1 MTPAMRSV
9 RGLLPLVLLAVLLP
23 AGVARAAAPKPTAFT
38 YAPYT
43 DMTDY
48 PAPNLKAF
56 RGAGIKRVS
65 LAFVVARGGNQC
77 RPAWGGLPSAP
88 ASGKKPFLRG
98 AIAAF
103 RKRGGDVVVSFGGQA
118 GVELASACA
127 GAAKL
132 ARAYGAAIAAY
143 HARRVDFDVEGATI
157 ESAAGNDRRARAIA
171 ILQRAARKR
180 HKPLFVSFTLPTL
193 PSGLDASGVAL
204 VKNAK
209 RRGVAIGVVNGM
221 AMDWG
226 DEAAPNPSGRMGAY
240 AIKTGKGLYGQLEKL
255 YKGRSAGRVARMV
268 GVTPML
274 GVNDVATEVFG
285 LGDAAQLV
293 TWAKQRHVGMLGVWS
308 LGRDRACVK
317 PQAEAQNDCSR
328 VAQQRWDFSHALGK
342 FKG

>member
-1 MTPAMRSV
+1 MPGSSGSRWPSSW
-9 RGLLPLVLLAVLLP
+9 L
-23 AGVARAAAPKPTAFT
+23 AAATSAGRP
-38 YAPYT
+38 
-43 DMTDY
+43 
-48 PAPNLKAF
+48 
-56 RGAGIKRVS
+56 GAGCPPRRPR
-65 LAFVVARGGNQC
+65 ARSRSC
-77 RPAWGGLPSAP
+77 AARSPPSA
-88 ASGKKPFLRG
+88 S
-98 AIAAF
+98 AAAATSSSPSAA
-103 RKRGGDVVVSFGGQA
+103 RA

-132 ARAYGAAIAAY
+132 AKAYGAAIAAY

-317 PQAEAQNDCSR
+317 PQAEAQNDCSG